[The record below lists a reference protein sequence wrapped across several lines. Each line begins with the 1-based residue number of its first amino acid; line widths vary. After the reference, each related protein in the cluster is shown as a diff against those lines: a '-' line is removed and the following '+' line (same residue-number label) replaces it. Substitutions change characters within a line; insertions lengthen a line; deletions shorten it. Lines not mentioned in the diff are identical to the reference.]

1 MNKKSKK
8 IIGMFFVKKDLIFL
22 KNPYDSTLQLKR
34 SLIKRSQKTRNHN
47 NVYKIWI

>member
-1 MNKKSKK
+1 MSKYLS
-8 IIGMFFVKKDLIFL
+8 VFL
-22 KNPYDSTLQLKR
+22 MKRHLVFIKNPYDSTLQLKR